1 MGLFEQWMSVGFGN
15 SPTLGLLV
23 LIIVLGLANW
33 RHGRKIRRLEA
44 QLVHTH
50 QALRQ
55 EVKMMGQ
62 GAIGVGHRVKHL
74 EKQIRRQ
81 PSPFEQLLMQQP
93 APEAAQPDP
102 RIAAPESSKPGS
114 EPDTA
119 KTKRTQSRAERALAQ
134 WMSETRHTA

>member
-1 MGLFEQWMSVGFGN
+1 MVLVEQWMSVGFGHGA
-15 SPTLGLLV
+15 TLALLALIVMLGLV
-23 LIIVLGLANW
+23 NW
-33 RHGRKIRRLEA
+33 RHGRKIRRLET
-44 QLVHTH
+44 QLARTH

-74 EKQIRRQ
+74 EKQLRKQ

-93 APEAAQPDP
+93 
-102 RIAAPESSKPGS
+102 IAAPGQPDKQASMPEDKARPA
-114 EPDTA
+114 PDTT
-119 KTKRTQSRAERALAQ
+119 KTGRTQSRAERALAQ